1 VRPTVN
7 HLIDPIGSRVYAQA
21 MLQSHSRFILVLA
34 LLWSAVAV
42 AQIPLPSPTPLDEF
56 TIVALPD
63 TQFYS
68 STYPQI
74 FAAQTQWIADHVKDQ
89 NIQLVVGLGDIVDGG
104 GNLSQWQNADAA
116 VRLLQGQVPYMMAIG
131 NHDYDQNNPAG
142 RTASTQNFNAFFGP
156 ARYAGA
162 SWYRGSFPAGS
173 NENFYGV
180 VTVNGHSYV
189 IVVLEFAARDS
200 ALAWADGILK
210 ANQDKEAIIV
220 THMFTYADNTRISQ
234 CDQNSA
240 ASFGVGQD
248 NNGEDMW
255 WKLVRKYPNIH
266 LVLSGHVVQGDGTGR
281 RMDLGANGNL
291 VNQILS
297 DYQSDPL
304 GGAGYLRL
312 LRISLSLNR
321 VSVSTYSPFLNAFM
335 TDDHN
340 QFIVPYRNPG
350 VSTAPGTISG
360 KVKSAQDC
368 SAAAGVTV
376 AYSGGSA
383 VTDANGNFTIPAGAR
398 KSQTITASKTGWQSN
413 ARSATSTLNAVAE
426 PSPAKIFVSTAGKI
440 QGHVLNSGG
449 VSLAGATV
457 TFTGGKLR
465 QSKTVTSDSTGAYSS
480 GWIAIGSY
488 TVTVVA
494 PGHPGNSTTATVTTG
509 LTTTLD
515 LILQ

>member
-1 VRPTVN
+1 
-7 HLIDPIGSRVYAQA
+7 
-21 MLQSHSRFILVLA
+21 MLPENFRSLVLS
-34 LLWSAVAV
+34 LLLLVSSSVIW
-42 AQIPLPSPTPLDEF
+42 AQSPAPSPTPADEF

-74 FAAQTQWIADHVKDQ
+74 FAAQTQWIADHIQDQ
-89 NIQLVVGLGDIVDGG
+89 NIQLVAGLGDIVDGG
-104 GNLSQWQNADAA
+104 GSLTQWQNASAA
-116 VRLLQGQVPYMMAIG
+116 YRLIAGKVPYMIAIG

-142 RTASTQNFNAFFGP
+142 RTASTQNFNSFFGP
-156 ARYAGA
+156 TYYAGA
-162 SWYRGSFPAGS
+162 SWYRSSFPAGS

-180 VTVNGHSYV
+180 ITVNRHSYL
-189 IVVLEFAARDS
+189 IMVLEFAARDTS
-200 ALAWADGILK
+200 LAWADSIIK
-210 ANQDKEAIIV
+210 ANQDKDVIIV

-297 DYQSDPL
+297 DYQSYAS
-304 GGAGYLRL
+304 GGSGYLRL
-312 LRISLSLNR
+312 IKISPSLNR
-321 VSVSTYSPFLNAFM
+321 VSVSTYSPFLDSFL

-350 VSTAPGTISG
+350 ISAAPGTLSG
-360 KVKSAQDC
+360 TVKSAIDC
-368 SAAAGVTV
+368 SPAAGVTV

-383 VTDANGNFTIPAGAR
+383 VTDATGNFSIPTNAR
-398 KSQTITASKTGWQSN
+398 KSLAITAGKTGWMSD
-413 ARSATSTLNAVAE
+413 ARFGTSTLNATTE
-426 PSPAKIFVSTAGKI
+426 PSPTKIFVSTAGRI
-440 QGHVLNSGG
+440 SGHVLNSGG
-449 VSLAGATV
+449 APVVGATV
-457 TFTGGKLR
+457 TFSGGNLR
-465 QSKTVTSDSTGAYSS
+465 LSKSVVTNGSGAYSTS
-480 GWIAIGSY
+480 WTSIGNY
-488 TVTVVA
+488 TITVTASGYAGASAAASVN
-494 PGHPGNSTTATVTTG
+494 PG
-509 LTTTLD
+509 LTTTLNFS
-515 LILQ
+515 LHP